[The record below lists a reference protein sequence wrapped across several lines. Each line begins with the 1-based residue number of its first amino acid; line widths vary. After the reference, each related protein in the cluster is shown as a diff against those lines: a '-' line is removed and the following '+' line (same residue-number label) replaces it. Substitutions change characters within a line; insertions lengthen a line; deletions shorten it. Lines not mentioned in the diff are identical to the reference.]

1 MGFSEQRLFHSRQF
15 IISIFF
21 RITCVCSYCIC
32 LVIQLIWEPKRKH
45 VVGERRE
52 REKKREQAEKE
63 KSKEICAEVSTV
75 LMPYKQHVVYAC
87 FFFFGSVIIHNNM
100 VCNDLYQ
107 MHSTQYASFQLIC
120 VMCQWLKIL
129 QMTKIRKNEN
139 GNDYNSVD
147 RNGML

>member
-87 FFFFGSVIIHNNM
+87 FFFFWQCDHSQQHGLQWPLSNAFHSIRFFSVNLCNVSM
-100 VCNDLYQ
+100 VEDTAND
-107 MHSTQYASFQLIC
+107 
-120 VMCQWLKIL
+120 
-129 QMTKIRKNEN
+129 KNSEEWKWQ
-139 GNDYNSVD
+139 
-147 RNGML
+147 RPQQRR